1 MTDLFG
7 QIVEM
12 LEPIVGKNMAIA
24 SVKIQCNKM
33 GVSPEQLSKEHID
46 GLIKYLQPAIKV
58 FAGQAHTD
66 RVIEKIT
73 QLKSK

>member
-24 SVKIQCNKM
+24 SVKTQCKKI
-33 GVSPEQLSKEHID
+33 GVTPEELSKTNID
-46 GLIKYLQPAIKV
+46 ELIKYLQPAIKV

-66 RVIEKIT
+66 RVIEKIR
-73 QLKSK
+73 QLK

>member
-58 FAGQAHTD
+58 FAGQAHTE
-66 RVIEKIT
+66 RVIEKIK
-73 QLKSK
+73 QLK

>member
-24 SVKIQCNKM
+24 SVKTQCKKM
-33 GVSPEQLSKEHID
+33 GVTPEELSKKNID
-46 GLIKYLQPAIKV
+46 ELIKYLQPAIKV
-58 FAGQAHTD
+58 FAGQSHTD
-66 RVIEKIT
+66 RIIEKIN
-73 QLKSK
+73 QLK

>member
-66 RVIEKIT
+66 RVIEKII

>member
-1 MTDLFG
+1 MMDLFG
-7 QIVEM
+7 QIVEL

-66 RVIEKIT
+66 RVIEKIK
-73 QLKSK
+73 QLK